1 MLARR
6 TFYVGYAY
14 LVEVPDSRCAMFG
27 LFKSNPTKKMR
38 KELQQLQQKAM
49 EMQRNGNIRDSSH
62 ISQQADELWKKIQEM
77 EKK

>member
-1 MLARR
+1 
-6 TFYVGYAY
+6 
-14 LVEVPDSRCAMFG
+14 MFG

-62 ISQQADELWKKIQEM
+62 ISQQADELWQEIQRIEN
-77 EKK
+77 KR

>member
-1 MLARR
+1 
-6 TFYVGYAY
+6 
-14 LVEVPDSRCAMFG
+14 
-27 LFKSNPTKKMR
+27 MR

>member
-1 MLARR
+1 
-6 TFYVGYAY
+6 
-14 LVEVPDSRCAMFG
+14 MFG

-62 ISQQADELWKKIQEM
+62 ISQQADELWQKIQRIEN
-77 EKK
+77 KR

>member
-1 MLARR
+1 
-6 TFYVGYAY
+6 
-14 LVEVPDSRCAMFG
+14 MFG